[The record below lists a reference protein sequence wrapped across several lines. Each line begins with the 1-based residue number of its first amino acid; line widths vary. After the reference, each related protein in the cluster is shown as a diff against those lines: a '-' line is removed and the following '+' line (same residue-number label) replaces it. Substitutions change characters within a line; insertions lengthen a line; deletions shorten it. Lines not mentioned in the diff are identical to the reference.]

1 MGQRAWGRGQR
12 AGDRLLK
19 VEVRRRKAEKV
30 LKAQS
35 SKLNAEGRRWE
46 GKRQSA
52 EGGRVRR

>member
-1 MGQRAWGRGQR
+1 
-12 AGDRLLK
+12 LK
-19 VEVRRRKAEKV
+19 VEVGRRKAEKV

-52 EGGRVRR
+52 EGERVRKIRI